1 VSFFETQCTNVPFV
15 NFFRD
20 VRPSQRL
27 GPSLKAIFGHG
38 LVSLRTWPLRF
49 WWPWHKL
56 QGGHDNVVLCVMHCL
71 KSKYFV
77 RLTFIPIVLDL
88 DLMASALILLAV
100 LLLASTLSEIG
111 LCMCVCVCVCLLC
124 AIAMI
129 EAYSSVFQHKQN
141 TQQAAHSI
149 VLHA

>member
-1 VSFFETQCTNVPFV
+1 
-15 NFFRD
+15 
-20 VRPSQRL
+20 
-27 GPSLKAIFGHG
+27 
-38 LVSLRTWPLRF
+38 
-49 WWPWHKL
+49 
-56 QGGHDNVVLCVMHCL
+56 
-71 KSKYFV
+71 
-77 RLTFIPIVLDL
+77 
-88 DLMASALILLAV
+88 MASALILLAV